1 MGNFNYK
8 KNRKAT
14 LLVSDVVFLVLV
26 LAFIAILFLFVSKQ
40 SSNVYLLEQK
50 TAKEI
55 ALLIDASEPGTQ
67 VKLRLTEV
75 LDKKETTISDGDA
88 IVIDD
93 KANFVS
99 VKLSGKS
106 GYSYGFFVKRD
117 RIEYSI
123 VEGYLTITLI

>member
-1 MGNFNYK
+1 MENFNYK